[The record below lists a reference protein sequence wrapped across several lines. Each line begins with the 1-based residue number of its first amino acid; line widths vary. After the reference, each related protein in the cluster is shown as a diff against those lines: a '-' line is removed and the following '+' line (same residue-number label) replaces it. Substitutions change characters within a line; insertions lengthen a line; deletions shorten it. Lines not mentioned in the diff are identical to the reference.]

1 MRLWAGFCLERM
13 ECAVVYIMYVND
25 LKGKFVKTPILM
37 NGNRDSILE
46 SEIASAFHID
56 PLCLIRLDPSMAAAF
71 HSEYSLHGSTD
82 SSDAILPDEHRK
94 NQVKS
99 LLLQG

>member
-1 MRLWAGFCLERM
+1 M

-56 PLCLIRLDPSMAAAF
+56 PLWLIRLDPSI
-71 HSEYSLHGSTD
+71 SSQRWQLRSIPSTVLV
-82 SSDAILPDEHRK
+82 A
-94 NQVKS
+94 
-99 LLLQG
+99 